1 MLKVYV
7 SSVKNFMSVVDLMKL
22 FLVYVLHNWLYWKP
36 NI

>member
-22 FLVYVLHNWLYWKP
+22 FLVYVLHN
-36 NI
+36 